1 MYFKNFNLI
10 PYVFNIG
17 GKEVVRLM
25 RDITTNVRI
34 RTEILPNITV
44 YDIYDFKDGD
54 TPDIIAAKYYGSS
67 QYHWAIM
74 LANEMYDYDRD
85 FPKSGDELDDI
96 INDKYNRFEATSWS
110 CSGTTVTATIPGH
123 DIELI
128 PGGVVS
134 IYNAFVINSDAET
147 EAASYMD
154 NPLEL
159 TATSIEDGTVTF
171 EAEGPITGTPVG
183 GLTLYTYDRQYG
195 VHHYEIDGYVV
206 NADGLADEDNPNG
219 HSTLQREVTGAEEVS
234 NYDHEVA
241 VNDKK
246 RRLKMITPDIV
257 ARLAREFSELVAK

>member
-1 MYFKNFNLI
+1 MYFDKFPII
-10 PYVFNIG
+10 PYLFNIG
-17 GKEVVRLM
+17 GEEIVRLM

-34 RTEILPNITV
+34 RTEVLPNITV

-54 TPDIIAAKYYGSS
+54 TPDIIAAKYYGSP

-85 FPKSGDELDDI
+85 FPKSSDELDDI
-96 INDKYNRFEATSWS
+96 INDKYNRFEATEWS
-110 CSGTTVTATIPGH
+110 YSGTTVTATIPGH

-128 PGGVVS
+128 PGAVVS
-134 IYNAFVINSDAET
+134 IYNAFVVNEDGDT
-147 EAASYMD
+147 EAAIYMD
-154 NPLEL
+154 NPLDL
-159 TATSIEDGTVTF
+159 TATDIEGGTVTF
-171 EAEGPITGTPVG
+171 EAEGPLTGTPTG
-183 GLTLYTYDRQYG
+183 GFTLYTYDRQYN

-206 NADGLADEDNPNG
+206 NADDE
-219 HSTLQREVTGAEEVS
+219 HSSLQRDVSGAEAVS

-241 VNDKK
+241 VNDRK